1 MVVDNSSNALV
12 QKLGR
17 QEFVIPSNV
26 LVLVYGQTV
35 VWTGALFCPLLPLI
49 NTVKFIILF
58 YCKKVNTSPR
68 QQDLTRNTVLF
79 LVSLTAF
86 RVSIAVVYP
95 QITLFYNCRPALRT
109 FRSTT
114 STFFF
119 LVVLLFGWGLATAVM
134 AYSVAA

>member
-1 MVVDNSSNALV
+1 MDNSSNKLV

-58 YCKKVNTSPR
+58 YCKKVGTPPSLPR
-68 QQDLTRNTVLF
+68 CSASFTVL
-79 LVSLTAF
+79 LH
-86 RVSIAVVYP
+86 P

-134 AYSVAA
+134 VYSLSE

>member
-68 QQDLTRNTVLF
+68 QQDLTRNTVLCF
-79 LVSLTAF
+79 GVTNGVPCLHRCGLS
-86 RVSIAVVYP
+86 SDH
-95 QITLFYNCRPALRT
+95 AL
-109 FRSTT
+109 
-114 STFFF
+114 
-119 LVVLLFGWGLATAVM
+119 L
-134 AYSVAA
+134 

>member
-1 MVVDNSSNALV
+1 MVDNWSNALV

-17 QEFVIPSNV
+17 QEFVIPSNI
-26 LVLVYGQTV
+26 LVLVYAQTV

-58 YCKKVNTSPR
+58 YCKKVNTST
-68 QQDLTRNTVLF
+68 QQRDLTGVILTLF
-79 LVSLTAF
+79 F
-86 RVSIAVVYP
+86 VSIAAVYP

-109 FRSTT
+109 FRSTA

-119 LVVLLFGWGLATAVM
+119 LVVLLFGWGLATSVM
-134 AYSVAA
+134 VYSVAA